1 MKETFKFCFQ
11 GIPKGSIVSVST
23 VGVKESAEAL
33 EIWREGMTEA
43 IKKIKPSVIIV
54 YGGKL
59 DYDYGDINVV
69 YFNNHVTDNWQN
81 R

>member
-1 MKETFKFCFQ
+1 
-11 GIPKGSIVSVST
+11 
-23 VGVKESAEAL
+23 
-33 EIWREGMTEA
+33 MTEA